1 MVTYATASQVMLVYI
16 VNMILMNVIVTPVIM
31 ELPARME

>member
-1 MVTYATASQVMLVYI
+1 MATYVTVSQVTLVYI